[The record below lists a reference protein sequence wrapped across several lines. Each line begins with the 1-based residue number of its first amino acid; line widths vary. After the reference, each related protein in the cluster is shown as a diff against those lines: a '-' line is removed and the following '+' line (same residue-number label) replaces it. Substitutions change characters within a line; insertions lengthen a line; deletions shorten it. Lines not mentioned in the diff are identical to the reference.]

1 MSCRVKWSS
10 ERRRWVFDWNGIAL
24 EEARKHGYR
33 PRLVADP
40 VTPAA
45 QFRVPVASILA
56 AVEKAIAPAV
66 RRLKADR
73 LKRER
78 ARRRDYFARW
88 YALNRLDLA
97 ARRKLKRQATR
108 LPSSFDATTCITC

>member
-1 MSCRVKWSS
+1 MPVKWDAI
-10 ERRRWVFDWNGIAL
+10 ERRWRFDWNGVSEA
-24 EEARKHGYR
+24 EARKHGFTAL
-33 PRLVADP
+33 PRAYVP
-40 VTPAA
+40 
-45 QFRVPVASILA
+45 RVPQLVVSPASILA

-97 ARRKLKRQATR
+97 ARRKLKREASHHLTR
-108 LPSSFDATTCITC
+108 LSSSFDAGS